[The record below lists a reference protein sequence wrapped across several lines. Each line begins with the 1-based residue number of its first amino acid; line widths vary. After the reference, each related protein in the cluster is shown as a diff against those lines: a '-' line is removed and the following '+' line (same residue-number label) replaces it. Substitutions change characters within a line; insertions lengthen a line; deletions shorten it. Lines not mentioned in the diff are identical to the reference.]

1 MSDLFILILGCTSLI
16 LFRTNSSTLTGVIL
30 RLHDVERGGFE
41 HSALKRK
48 IERKT
53 TLVKD
58 NGFCMKFNGSGCFA
72 FTVNSGDVAMLEFI
86 VMNSEKGF
94 NDEEICTTAVP
105 LSCLRQGIRAVQ
117 FYDKCSRQHGPF
129 GLARVL
135 VDVEY
140 KLSDGHC

>member
-1 MSDLFILILGCTSLI
+1 M
-16 LFRTNSSTLTGVIL
+16 IL
-30 RLHDVERGGFE
+30 RLHDVESGGFE
-41 HSALKRK
+41 HSDLKRTV
-48 IERKT
+48 ERKT
-53 TLVKD
+53 SLVKD
-58 NGFCMKFNGSGCFA
+58 NGFCMKFNRSDCFDFA
-72 FTVNSGDVAMLEFI
+72 VNSADVAMMEFI

-135 VDVEY
+135 VEVEY
-140 KLSDGHC
+140 KSSRKFVHSSF